1 MLSISIKPILRKIS
15 LLWYFNFEI
24 IFSLLT
30 QVTRGFAPPDLVL
43 SGLFYEEKY
52 FFSQIIII
60 IFDTYIVQI
69 NIQEDIIKCV
79 LHIKIES
86 KITIML
92 PIYNFEFTIKCKDV
106 YYMKD

>member
-1 MLSISIKPILRKIS
+1 MLSISIKPVLRKIS

-30 QVTRGFAPPDLVL
+30 PVTRGFAPPDHVL
-43 SGLFYEEKY
+43 SGLY
-52 FFSQIIII
+52 FSSQIIII
-60 IFDTYIVQI
+60 IFDTYVVQI
-69 NIQEDIIKCV
+69 NIQEDIIKCA

-92 PIYNFEFTIKCKDV
+92 PIYIITILNLQ
-106 YYMKD
+106 